1 MKLNKKL
8 LPIGLLSTSIIPFAM
23 VSCNSGEKVTTYFE
37 SEGFKIS
44 SEGEIMGFSNTSL
57 LPAGAI
63 NIKESYNGVTVTRI
77 ADDAFKGQINISE
90 VILPPTLV
98 SIGSN
103 AFFDV
108 GSPVKLPEQNTPD
121 PIIWDLSHLV
131 NLKEIGDGAFG
142 KTEPSVSDPAPT
154 PEWFINLKLEN
165 LTNLERIGIGSF
177 SNRNIYRVDFP
188 IVSKIKVID
197 KKAFGFNKITSIK
210 IPDSLTTIGEYAF
223 ENNKLTKIDIP
234 RSITSI
240 GGGAFI
246 RNQLILINIPDSV
259 TTIGVHAFGYNKLTS
274 IIIPSSIKIIEYGT
288 FSSNKLTSIDIP
300 NSVTSIG
307 EYSFGFNPLASITI
321 PDSVKNICD
330 NAFANNKFTDN
341 AMITLPAKFN
351 TASER
356 KRIGIELAPLK
367 ENELNNKPKLE
378 APLVESKRKKE
389 NIQK

>member
-8 LPIGLLSTSIIPFAM
+8 LPIGLLSVSIIPFAI

-44 SEGEIMGFSNTSL
+44 SEGEIMGFANTGL

-63 NIKESYNGVTVTRI
+63 NIKETYNGVTITHI
-77 ADDAFKGQINISE
+77 ANDAFKGQINISE

-121 PIIWDLSHLV
+121 PVIWDLSHLV

-142 KTEPSVSDPAPT
+142 KTRPTVSDPT
-154 PEWFINLKLEN
+154 PPKEFFINLKLDN

-177 SNRNIYRVDFP
+177 FNRNIYRIDFP
-188 IVSKIKVID
+188 LTSNIKVID
-197 KKAFGFNKITSIK
+197 EKAFSFNKITSLK

-246 RNQLILINIPDSV
+246 RNELTSLIIPDSV
-259 TTIGVHAFGYNKLTS
+259 TTIGAHAFGYNKLTS
-274 IIIPSSIKIIEYGT
+274 I
-288 FSSNKLTSIDIP
+288 NIP
-300 NSVTSIG
+300 NSVTIIENGTFGSNQLTSIAIPNSIKSIG
-307 EYSFGFNPLASITI
+307 NFAFSSNQLTLITI
-321 PDSVKNICD
+321 PDSVTSIGD
-330 NAFANNKFTDN
+330 SAFFENNFTDN
-341 AMITLPAKFN
+341 KMITLPAKFN
-351 TASER
+351 TSEER
-356 KRIGIELAPLK
+356 QRIGISLPLK
-367 ENELNNKPKLE
+367 ENKLSYNPKLE
-378 APLVESKRKKE
+378 APLPESKRKNEIK
-389 NIQK
+389 